1 MFYKILKNF
10 QAPYEAGSSDGLRP
24 FTLSDFYGAFF
35 IARFLCFVLRL
46 KSFPGCKA
54 WERTFMKTTY
64 LVKKNPELP
73 TGKDNWIIMNG
84 TEFMA
89 FRQTKE
95 GKKRSNNFIR
105 LCTEFDDEC
114 IVMECDLENLIKW
127 KSEVNHAAYVQK
139 IKRETG
145 FSTVSYHQFEM
156 DGDEMNGEDLL
167 MDMAESV
174 EEQIISKMEVE
185 RLLGLVGCLCEEDQD
200 IIYSFYL
207 TTSPMVEAV
216 YAKEHGM
223 SQQLVHYRKERA
235 IKRLK
240 NLYFS

>member
-1 MFYKILKNF
+1 
-10 QAPYEAGSSDGLRP
+10 
-24 FTLSDFYGAFF
+24 
-35 IARFLCFVLRL
+35 
-46 KSFPGCKA
+46 
-54 WERTFMKTTY
+54 
-64 LVKKNPELP
+64 
-73 TGKDNWIIMNG
+73 
-84 TEFMA
+84 
-89 FRQTKE
+89 
-95 GKKRSNNFIR
+95 
-105 LCTEFDDEC
+105 
-114 IVMECDLENLIKW
+114 
-127 KSEVNHAAYVQK
+127 
-139 IKRETG
+139 
-145 FSTVSYHQFEM
+145 
-156 DGDEMNGEDLL
+156 

-235 IKRLK
+235 IERLK